1 MSVAAQIG
9 LAFASVLVLLG
20 LMALVR
26 RGAGA
31 MGLGAE
37 VQRKLVHVGTGLY
50 ALALPWLFPDRW
62 PVYMLIAV
70 TLGVMALLRLP
81 LFAKGIGGA
90 LHGVERR
97 SYGDFLLAG
106 SVGLCFFLADGE
118 ALLYVLPLAVLTLA
132 DAAAAL
138 VGTRYATRLYRVE
151 DGHKSLEG
159 TAAFFA
165 VTLVLS
171 ILCLVGFTDL
181 PPANVLALA
190 LMVTGFGTLVEAQ
203 SWRGFDN
210 LFLPLGLM
218 VFLSVHL
225 DSSLA
230 ELIVLAVI
238 FLCAIL
244 GFHVIGTRVGLNGHA
259 CRVYVVAMFL
269 VLAVVSPPNALLPA
283 LVLCAHAWARLQA
296 PGRDEYADLD
306 VVAGLAIISFGW
318 LALGNAMGWSAIG
331 FYGVTAMGLTMGLS
345 VIALRGYVPW
355 IILIS
360 LALFSFREAVAVLNP
375 SGAIWPEP
383 LFWLSGLTLVVMAA
397 VPWAIPAFFRRD
409 RVLKLTCL
417 ALIFPLMAYLYMV
430 LTQAQ
435 SSPGLG
441 GSA

>member
-1 MSVAAQIG
+1 MQIG
-9 LAFASVLVLLG
+9 LALASVVVLLC
-20 LMALVR
+20 LMALVQ
-26 RGAGA
+26 RGTRA
-31 MGLGAE
+31 MGLSAE

-50 ALALPWLFPDRW
+50 ALTLPWLFPDRW
-62 PVYMLIAV
+62 PVYMLIGL
-70 TLGVMALLRLP
+70 TLVVMALLRLP
-81 LFAKGIGGA
+81 RFAGGIGGA
-90 LHGVERR
+90 LHGVDRR

-106 SVGLCFFLADGE
+106 SVGLCFFLAGGDT
-118 ALLYVLPLAVLTLA
+118 LLYVLPLAVLTLA

-138 VGTRYATRLYRVE
+138 VGTRYATRLYQVE
-151 DGHKSLEG
+151 EGYKSLEG
-159 TAAFFA
+159 TAAFFT
-165 VTLVLS
+165 VTLILS
-171 ILCLVGFTDL
+171 IICLVLWADL
-181 PPANVLALA
+181 PASHVFALSV
-190 LMVTGFGTLVEAQ
+190 MVTGFATLVEAQ

-210 LFLPLGLM
+210 LFLPLGLL

-225 DSSLA
+225 DSGLA

-244 GFHVIGTRVGLNGHA
+244 GFHMIGTRAGLSGHA

-269 VLAVVSPPNALLPA
+269 VLAVVSPQNALLPA

-296 PGRDEYADLD
+296 PGRDEYGDLD

-345 VIALRGYVPW
+345 VIALGGYVPW

-360 LALFSFREAVAVLNP
+360 LGLFAFREAVAVLNP
-375 SGAIWPEP
+375 PESNWPEP
-383 LFWLSGLTLVVMAA
+383 LFWLSGLTLLVMAA

-409 RVLKLTCL
+409 RVLKLTGL

-430 LTQAQ
+430 LTQGQ
-435 SSPGLG
+435 GGLGLG